1 MNKVF
6 LLEPMKLL
14 SDRSLFSFSL
24 FWLSAVFV
32 VTSFQGNAQIDCDVP
47 GNYCMSATTLNICD
61 GVLFDAGGGAAYPD
75 DQIVM
80 TICPDVPGNV
90 IQLEFNAFALQ
101 TSPNNNNSDFLY
113 IFDGPTTGAPSMGNY
128 TGSSLQGLA
137 VTATVNNTSG
147 CLTLVFDPNGNPN
160 AGSPGFEAQI
170 TCTTPCA
177 PPISASAFADPLPSP
192 GEDVLEVCVGAP
204 ISFADNGSF
213 AQPGF
218 TLEQFNWNF
227 GNGVIDST
235 SGPNVTYTFD
245 EPGEYLVSLTV
256 EDNNGC
262 GSLNLEP
269 LAVLVSTI
277 PQFPG
282 VASNDTDF
290 CFGQEITLD
299 AGTVISPTWT
309 DLPPQVVAGE
319 TYLADGAGFSFSS
332 SLVFD
337 FFEENAVLEDCAD
350 LFGVLV
356 NMEHSFMGDLGIS
369 IMCPNGT
376 AVDLVEWGTNGG
388 GGTFLG
394 EAIDDGGTD
403 PGVGYDYTWDPD
415 ATNGTWGQNAAGN
428 TILPSGSYEA
438 AGNMC
443 DLVGCPLNGAWTFTV
458 TDNLAIDNGYIFYWG
473 INFNPILFPGITTFT
488 PTIGM
493 GADSSYWSGPFIGT
507 ADQNLDV
514 ITLELTEPGDYN
526 YTYTVVNS
534 FGCSNDTTITVVVE
548 IPPLVDAGDDLI
560 FSCEPL
566 EIEGGFQDLPTPLC
580 GDDAG
585 SYTHC
590 YADGQ
595 NYQVTYCPDNP
606 GDGFSAIEITFQ
618 QGTVENFFD
627 EFYVYDGDNTSA
639 PLLAGYA
646 WPLYGN
652 LAGLTFTATNPSGCL
667 TILMTPDG
675 SVSCQ
680 SGSQTEWIYEV
691 GCASPVDYIWS
702 WSPSAGLSDSDS
714 PVTTLNTLA
723 TTTTFTLTGYPV
735 GTPECAVTDD
745 VVIEVVADMN
755 IQVENLY
762 QVCPGNEVT
771 VEAPEITGGTAPYDI
786 EWRDAEGNLIPG
798 DGFTIPVTEAEVF
811 CVTVSDEC
819 GVEQEECVLVNLFP
833 EIPATFVMTPPFG
846 CDPLNVQMTSD
857 YTDYNQVASM
867 EWDLGNGAVATTMG
881 SVNAQYTQ
889 EGLYYPSLTI
899 TDLNGCVF
907 SDTTENPVNVWPTPF
922 AVFNTDPDIAI
933 LPNTTF
939 QFNNLSVGGT
949 DYVWNFSGLGT
960 STAID
965 TTFTFPAETAGIYYV
980 WLHAYSNYG
989 CVDSTYRQIIVEED
1003 IDIYIPNTF
1012 TPDYDGIND
1021 AWMVQGKGFQD
1032 QGFLMQVFN
1041 KWGEV
1046 VFESTDP
1053 GQAWTG
1059 SFQGGEHFVPDG
1071 VYLYRCT
1078 IRDIQNDVNYLY
1090 EGHVLVLR

>member
-1 MNKVF
+1 
-6 LLEPMKLL
+6 MKLL

-90 IQLEFNAFALQ
+90 IQLQFNAFALQ
-101 TSPNNNNSDFLY
+101 TSPNNNNSDYLF

-128 TGSSLQGLA
+128 ADNSLQGLA
-137 VTATVNNTSG
+137 VTATVNNASG

-177 PPISASAFADPLPSP
+177 PPVSASAFADPLPNP
-192 GEDVLEVCVGAP
+192 GEDVLMVCVGTP
-204 ISFADNGSF
+204 VSFADNGSS

-218 TLEQFNWNF
+218 TLEQYNWNF

-514 ITLELTEPGDYN
+514 IT
-526 YTYTVVNS
+526 
-534 FGCSNDTTITVVVE
+534 
-548 IPPLVDAGDDLI
+548 
-560 FSCEPL
+560 
-566 EIEGGFQDLPTPLC
+566 
-580 GDDAG
+580 
-585 SYTHC
+585 
-590 YADGQ
+590 
-595 NYQVTYCPDNP
+595 
-606 GDGFSAIEITFQ
+606 
-618 QGTVENFFD
+618 
-627 EFYVYDGDNTSA
+627 
-639 PLLAGYA
+639 
-646 WPLYGN
+646 
-652 LAGLTFTATNPSGCL
+652 
-667 TILMTPDG
+667 
-675 SVSCQ
+675 
-680 SGSQTEWIYEV
+680 
-691 GCASPVDYIWS
+691 
-702 WSPSAGLSDSDS
+702 
-714 PVTTLNTLA
+714 
-723 TTTTFTLTGYPV
+723 
-735 GTPECAVTDD
+735 
-745 VVIEVVADMN
+745 
-755 IQVENLY
+755 
-762 QVCPGNEVT
+762 
-771 VEAPEITGGTAPYDI
+771 
-786 EWRDAEGNLIPG
+786 
-798 DGFTIPVTEAEVF
+798 
-811 CVTVSDEC
+811 
-819 GVEQEECVLVNLFP
+819 
-833 EIPATFVMTPPFG
+833 
-846 CDPLNVQMTSD
+846 
-857 YTDYNQVASM
+857 
-867 EWDLGNGAVATTMG
+867 
-881 SVNAQYTQ
+881 
-889 EGLYYPSLTI
+889 
-899 TDLNGCVF
+899 
-907 SDTTENPVNVWPTPF
+907 
-922 AVFNTDPDIAI
+922 
-933 LPNTTF
+933 
-939 QFNNLSVGGT
+939 
-949 DYVWNFSGLGT
+949 
-960 STAID
+960 
-965 TTFTFPAETAGIYYV
+965 
-980 WLHAYSNYG
+980 
-989 CVDSTYRQIIVEED
+989 
-1003 IDIYIPNTF
+1003 
-1012 TPDYDGIND
+1012 
-1021 AWMVQGKGFQD
+1021 
-1032 QGFLMQVFN
+1032 
-1041 KWGEV
+1041 
-1046 VFESTDP
+1046 
-1053 GQAWTG
+1053 
-1059 SFQGGEHFVPDG
+1059 
-1071 VYLYRCT
+1071 
-1078 IRDIQNDVNYLY
+1078 
-1090 EGHVLVLR
+1090 